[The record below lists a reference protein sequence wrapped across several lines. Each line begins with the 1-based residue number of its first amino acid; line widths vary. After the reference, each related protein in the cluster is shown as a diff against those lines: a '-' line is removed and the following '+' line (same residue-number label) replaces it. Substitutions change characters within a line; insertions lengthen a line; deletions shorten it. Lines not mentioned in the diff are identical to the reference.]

1 MVVLNVR
8 QYLSQNGKIP
18 QRIKETSKAL
28 KLHRHIVER
37 IIKREFVQKIKR
49 GDNLK
54 TRIKLSGVDN
64 YWKSL
69 IRQAVYGF
77 IVKKLH
83 QVFMPSYSEF
93 LKAKIMNFVTNVHHY
108 STSYKNLVS
117 NIRNVINVALSWE
130 NEDYCVEVQIFTR
143 NRLDRLLR

>member
-8 QYLSQNGKIP
+8 QYLRQNGKIP

-49 GDNLK
+49 GDTLK

-69 IRQAVYGF
+69 IRQAIYGF
-77 IVKKLH
+77 IVKKLTKSSC
-83 QVFMPSYSEF
+83 QV
-93 LKAKIMNFVTNVHHY
+93 
-108 STSYKNLVS
+108 
-117 NIRNVINVALSWE
+117 
-130 NEDYCVEVQIFTR
+130 TR
-143 NRLDRLLR
+143 NF